1 MTIRP
6 DTTDYRQLLPVV
18 EILLDGGVAA
28 GPTQTYYGLM
38 ASADRAEA
46 INRILAMKGRDSNKP
61 LLLLLDRTERVSCY
75 AKELPETAMG
85 LVDRFWP
92 GPLTMLFRAR
102 PGLHEALVGHT
113 RTVGLRVEGLPI
125 IQTLVRAMD
134 RAVTGTSANPGGK
147 KPARTVEEVQD
158 YFGDKLDLIIDAGPC
173 PGGPPSTLIDVSF
186 GRPRLL
192 RDGGLKI
199 NDMMAVAPDMRT

>member
-1 MTIRP
+1 
-6 DTTDYRQLLPVV
+6 V
-18 EILLDGGVAA
+18 EILLDGGVVA

-46 INRILAMKGRDSNKP
+46 IERILAMKGRDSQKP
-61 LLLLLDRTERVSCY
+61 LLLLLDRTDRVSCY
-75 AKELPETAMG
+75 ARELPDSAMG
-85 LVDRFWP
+85 LIDRFWP
-92 GPLTMLFRAR
+92 GPLTLLFRAR
-102 PGLHEALVGHT
+102 PGLHEALVGPT

-134 RAVTGTSANPGGK
+134 RAVTGTSANPGGE

-158 YFGDKLDLIIDAGPC
+158 YFGDGLDLIIDAGPC